1 MRRDLA
7 LVLMIFAGLIVAGL
21 IARWSDAHKP
31 QVSAQ
36 FAEEDL
42 YLGGRTAK
50 HVSLAFNGLA
60 ADWYWMRS
68 LQYVGRKIIN
78 FEDNSDSQVQLDMLS
93 VLDLR
98 LLPSLLRM
106 STTLDPQFM
115 APYEYGAVILPTF
128 NDQEAAALLNFGI
141 AQNPDA
147 WRLYQHL
154 GYIYWKRRDYA
165 KAADIYAAGAK
176 LPGAPAWM
184 GAMSARMKA
193 DGGSL
198 IAAREVYARL
208 YEASNDEDVQK
219 MIAKQLM
226 RVDSL
231 IERDLIRRILSDYHA
246 RTGRCVSSWRDLTPP
261 LRTTRLRFDPA
272 SGEPLDPSGVA
283 YRLIKDGCD
292 VDLDPSSQ
300 IPHR

>member
-7 LVLMIFAGLIVAGL
+7 LVLVIVAGLIVAGL
-21 IARWSDAHKP
+21 IARWSDTHKL
-31 QVSAQ
+31 QVSTQ

-50 HVSLAFNGLA
+50 HVSLVFNGLA

-128 NDQEAAALLNFGI
+128 NDQEAVALLNSGI

-154 GYIYWKRRDYA
+154 GYIYWKRQDYV
-165 KAADIYAAGAK
+165 KSADTYAAGAK

-193 DGGSL
+193 EGGSL
-198 IAAREVYARL
+198 VAAREMYARL
-208 YEASNDEDVQK
+208 YEASNDTDVQK

-231 IERDLIRRILSDYHA
+231 IERDLIRHILSDYHA
-246 RTGRCVSSWRDLTPP
+246 RTGRCASSWRDVAPP

-292 VDLDPSSQ
+292 VDLDPNSQ
-300 IPHR
+300 VPHR